1 MPTAKFLGPDNILRD
16 PNRERRFAGGN
27 YLMLFYNNAHTTH
40 SDRWTYWLTGG
51 RAVAGADGRQHIA
64 WSQPEVALYNPNHKE
79 NGPASP
85 RR

>member
-1 MPTAKFLGPDNILRD
+1 
-16 PNRERRFAGGN
+16 
-27 YLMLFYNNAHTTH
+27 MLFYNNAHTTH